1 MPTAQLDDVHLH
13 YRLDGPAAAPVL
25 LLSNGLGLDLHM
37 WDTQMPALGARFR
50 VLRYDT
56 RGHGRSAI
64 PDDPSTID
72 RLGHDV
78 LALLDRLHIERA
90 HFCGLSLGGMTGI
103 WVAANAP
110 ERVSSLV
117 LANTAP
123 LIGTHEMWDA
133 RIVTVNTKGM
143 AAISEAAIAR
153 WFTPEFIA
161 RAPAVV
167 SSLKA
172 MFERTL
178 PAGYVSCC
186 AANRDADLRET
197 VAAIRV
203 PTLIITGRHDIATPP
218 AQGDWLAQRIP
229 GARCVELVAGHL
241 SNLEA
246 ADAFTALV
254 ADHIASAS
262 ASRIAA

>member
-1 MPTAQLDDVHLH
+1 MPTAQLGNIRLH
-13 YRLDGPAAAPVL
+13 YRLNGPAAAPVL
-25 LLSNGLGLDLHM
+25 VLSNGLGLDLHM
-37 WDTQMPALGARFR
+37 WDAQIPALGARFR

-64 PDDPSTID
+64 PDGPSTID
-72 RLGHDV
+72 RLGRDV
-78 LALLDRLHIERA
+78 LTLLEQLGIDRV
-90 HFCGLSLGGMTGI
+90 HFCGLSLGGMTGM
-103 WVAANAP
+103 WLGANAA
-110 ERVSSLV
+110 ERLSSLV

-123 LIGTHEMWDA
+123 HIGTREMWDT
-133 RIVTVNTKGM
+133 RIDTVNAKGM
-143 AAISEAAIAR
+143 KAISDAAIAR

-167 SSLKA
+167 ASLKA

-186 AANRDADLRET
+186 SASRDADLRET

-203 PTLIITGRHDIATPP
+203 PTLIITGRHDVATPP
-218 AQGDWLAQRIP
+218 AQGVWLANRIP
-229 GARCVELVAGHL
+229 GAHCAELAAAHL

-246 ADAFTALV
+246 PDAFTALV
-254 ADHIASAS
+254 ADHIASTS
-262 ASRIAA
+262 ASRVAA